1 MKKKAKKGKKVHRA
15 KARVVPE
22 GREAI
27 GRMKG
32 KAALAGAV
40 GTLCRFFCLKL
51 VAGCAACLPLGT
63 LVVNGVGAF
72 LAGLL
77 FAVVRNK
84 LQILEP
90 WVPVLMIGFLGAFTT
105 FSTLMLE
112 TMNLALAGSWGKAT
126 WNLLGQNV
134 FGLLAVLGGIAV
146 GRIL

>member
-1 MKKKAKKGKKVHRA
+1 MHPLKL
-15 KARVVPE
+15 
-22 GREAI
+22 I
-27 GRMKG
+27 LFL
-32 KAALAGAV
+32 ALAGAV

-126 WNLLGQNV
+126 WNLLGQIC
-134 FGLLAVLGGIAV
+134 FGLLAVFGGIAV